1 MVATRPLRPQ
11 MPVNNI
17 SHGSATGVDDLS
29 GFGGDGLP
37 SGAVSVPHSPKAKQ
51 LTATTE
57 KVKLHEQFQALLQG
71 KKRKSQ
77 EMSVVKQVSSP
88 ASPLSSTDSSICV
101 PHLQWSSRRGNLH
114 SIGENQIVV
123 KCNLHAGA
131 CGFTMTYTDASEFET
146 FEILAAQWLDEHAEL
161 FEHGDLEQAN

>member
-1 MVATRPLRPQ
+1 MVGTRPLRPQ

-37 SGAVSVPHSPKAKQ
+37 SCAVSVPHLPKAKQ

-57 KVKLHEQFQALLQG
+57 KVKVHEQFQALLQG

-77 EMSVVKQVSSP
+77 EMSVVK
-88 ASPLSSTDSSICV
+88 
-101 PHLQWSSRRGNLH
+101 
-114 SIGENQIVV
+114 
-123 KCNLHAGA
+123 
-131 CGFTMTYTDASEFET
+131 
-146 FEILAAQWLDEHAEL
+146 
-161 FEHGDLEQAN
+161 